1 MRTHL
6 FFNSFPHFP
15 RHDSALGD
23 EEALAVWFAAVG
35 AFPVAGQHLALFG
48 AGSAGFLDIK

>member
-35 AFPVAGQHLALFG
+35 AFPVAGQHLAPFG